1 MKDKF
6 FGVPTFLAITLL
18 ALLMHPAVAASA
30 PRTLSLA
37 SNCGSVYIVRA
48 GDTLSA
54 IAVRCGVTL
63 WSLMSAN
70 GLRVTSII
78 YPGQRLAISGAT
90 GATTQRATSVTTT
103 YTTCPNPYVVRSGDT
118 LSLIAVRCGVTV
130 YMIKQQNSLYSDLI
144 RAGQVL
150 YVRSAA
156 AGAPSVVATPY
167 PYYSGLTATA
177 TPMPYLP
184 PATVDYLAPY
194 PTPTPQIESPISLW

>member
-6 FGVPTFLAITLL
+6 FGGPIFLAITLL
-18 ALLMHPAVAASA
+18 ALLMHPAVAISA
-30 PRTLSLA
+30 PSTLSFA
-37 SNCGSVYIVRA
+37 SNCGSVYSVRA

-63 WSLMSAN
+63 LSLMSAN

-78 YPGQRLAISGAT
+78 YPGQRLSIPGANATTTQSSAGAT
-90 GATTQRATSVTTT
+90 ITSTG
-103 YTTCPNPYVVRSGDT
+103 CPNPYVVRSGDT
-118 LSLIAVRCGVTV
+118 LSVIAARCGVTV
-130 YMIKQQNSLYSDLI
+130 YTIKQRNGLNSDLI
-144 RAGQVL
+144 WAGQAL

-156 AGAPSVVATPY
+156 SVAPSVAPTPY
-167 PYYSGLTATA
+167 PYYSGVTATA